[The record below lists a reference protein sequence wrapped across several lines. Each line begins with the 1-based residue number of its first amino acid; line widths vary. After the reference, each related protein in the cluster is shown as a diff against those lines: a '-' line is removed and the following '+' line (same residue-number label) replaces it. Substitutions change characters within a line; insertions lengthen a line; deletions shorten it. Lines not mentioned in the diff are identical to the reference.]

1 LSAKSTT
8 RITSPL
14 SPPDTADGSR
24 STRLADPR
32 FDEILASAND
42 AIISI
47 DESHVITLFNRGA
60 ERIFGYSAAD
70 IIGQPLDRLIPERFV
85 ARHGN
90 QVRDF
95 SAAPEASRMMAQRG
109 EIYGRRRDGSEFP
122 AEASISKFQ
131 GPDGLVFTVILRD
144 ITERRAAELIL
155 RGAHDELERRVRERT
170 AELEERNAQLQQEIQ
185 ERRRA
190 EKLLA
195 EQARELARSNA
206 DLEQFASVASHDL
219 QEPLRMV
226 ASYTQLLGKRYRNRL
241 DGDADEFM
249 GFIVDGALRMQR
261 LINDLLT
268 FSRVGSRGK
277 GFQPVDLA
285 ASVAQVR
292 INLRAAIDE
301 SGARI
306 STGTLPVVNADAT
319 QMEQLLQN
327 LIGNAIKFR
336 KGPAPRVHIDARR
349 EDAAWRIEVQD
360 DGIGIDARYAE
371 RIFVIFQRLH
381 TAAEYPGTGIGLAIC
396 KKIVER
402 HGGHIGMHSTL
413 GEGASFSFTLPDREE
428 TPHA

>member
-1 LSAKSTT
+1 M
-8 RITSPL
+8 RV
-14 SPPDTADGSR
+14 
-24 STRLADPR
+24 ADPR

-85 ARHGN
+85 ARHGS

-122 AEASISKFQ
+122 AEASISKFR
-131 GPDGLVFTVILRD
+131 GPNGLVFTVILRD

-285 ASVAQVR
+285 TSVAQVR

-402 HGGHIGMHSTL
+402 HGGQIGVQSTP
-413 GEGASFSFTLPDREE
+413 GKGTSFSFTLPDREE

>member
-1 LSAKSTT
+1 M
-8 RITSPL
+8 RV
-14 SPPDTADGSR
+14 
-24 STRLADPR
+24 ADPR

-85 ARHGN
+85 ARHGS

-122 AEASISKFQ
+122 AEASISKFR
-131 GPDGLVFTVILRD
+131 GPNGLVFTVILRD

-381 TAAEYPGTGIGLAIC
+381 TAAKYPGTGIGLAIC

-402 HGGHIGMHSTL
+402 HGGQIGVQSTP
-413 GEGASFSFTLPDREE
+413 GEGTSFSFTLPDREE

>member
-1 LSAKSTT
+1 M
-8 RITSPL
+8 RV
-14 SPPDTADGSR
+14 
-24 STRLADPR
+24 ADPR

-122 AEASISKFQ
+122 AEASISKFR
-131 GPDGLVFTVILRD
+131 GPNGLVFTVILRD

-336 KGPAPRVHIDARR
+336 KGPAPSVHIDARR
-349 EDAAWRIEVQD
+349 EDAAWRITVQD

-402 HGGHIGMHSTL
+402 HGGQIGVHSTP